1 MVFTVVIFKHTDPAY
16 EWNTQNVAAV
26 VAVWAAITTAIV
38 RTLAR
43 FALPKETPYSR
54 IASDDSGRMASRK
67 LGLSPGSGP
76 TGQMFRIL
84 STLFLSRLREKA
96 ATKRIPPLV

>member
-38 RTLAR
+38 WTLAR

-54 IASDDSGRMASRK
+54 IASDDSGRMV
-67 LGLSPGSGP
+67 GI
-76 TGQMFRIL
+76 TGQSLPIL
-84 STLFLSRLREKA
+84 RVSRAGALR
-96 ATKRIPPLV
+96 